1 METHLIQEATVAMR
15 VPKPIIL
22 CALAVSGLSF
32 VTLTTCPAQESQL
45 VATEV
50 NPHFADTESYQG
62 ERSKLPANALQMAR
76 IIGVESDIEKL
87 SSLAAAKGAGAASVL
102 SLGELSIR
110 QRITEAIIAASLDV
124 DSVAAEID
132 YEREQTVEL
141 RSLWRYK
148 RDRAI
153 GTTNVAV
160 LAAGTGL
167 SIVSGLLQFS
177 KTTSTAGNA
186 VGFAA
191 GGLST
196 LFSIRSFR
204 QVHGGKRPA
213 WVLPNMLAAFLG
225 QLEEQHSHYPDDVWT
240 YLDSVPA
247 GADSQASR
255 KEQLIAGWVAAGRI
269 APPNS
274 AQWKRRIALLTST
287 NAADKD
293 LNIELMNERAAMLAD
308 VADQVLLM
316 KHDLADLLRG
326 LRP

>member
-1 METHLIQEATVAMR
+1 
-15 VPKPIIL
+15 
-22 CALAVSGLSF
+22 
-32 VTLTTCPAQESQL
+32 
-45 VATEV
+45 
-50 NPHFADTESYQG
+50 
-62 ERSKLPANALQMAR
+62 MAR

-87 SSLAAAKGAGAASVL
+87 SSLAAKGAGPAPGR
-102 SLGELSIR
+102 SLEELLLR
-110 QRITEAIIAASLDV
+110 QQITEAVIAASLDV

-141 RSLWRYK
+141 RSLLRYK

-153 GTTNVAV
+153 GSTNLAV

-167 SIVSGLLQFS
+167 GVVSGLLQFS
-177 KTTSTAGNA
+177 KTTSSAGNA

-191 GGLST
+191 GGVST
-196 LFSIRSFR
+196 LFSLRSFR

-225 QLEEQHSHYPDDVWT
+225 QPEEQHSHYPDEIWA
-240 YLDSVPA
+240 YLNSVPS
-247 GADSQASR
+247 GATSHVSR
-255 KEQLIAGWVAAGRI
+255 KEQMLAGWVAAGRI
-269 APPNS
+269 GSRDSP
-274 AQWKRRIALLTST
+274 QWKRRIALLTST

-293 LNIELMNERAAMLAD
+293 LDIELMNERAAMLAD
-308 VADQVLLM
+308 VGDQVLLM